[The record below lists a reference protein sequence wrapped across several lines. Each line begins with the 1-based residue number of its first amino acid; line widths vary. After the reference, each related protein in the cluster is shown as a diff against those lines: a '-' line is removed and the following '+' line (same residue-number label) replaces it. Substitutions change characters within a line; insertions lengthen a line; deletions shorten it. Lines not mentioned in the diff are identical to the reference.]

1 MSRLF
6 ASLGDYQRSWLRGDL
21 VVGVTVWTVFV
32 PEALAYASIA
42 AMLGVMIFD
51 TLPGL
56 RIGIASSIPSLIYRV
71 EMLEQLDRVD
81 PTIQAAVD
89 AAQRSS
95 T

>member
-1 MSRLF
+1 MSWLF

-21 VVGVTVWTVFV
+21 VVGVTVWAVLV

-42 AMLGVMIFD
+42 AMLGVMISD

-56 RIGIASSIPSLIYRV
+56 LIGIASSILLLIYHV
-71 EMLEQLDRVD
+71 EMLEQLDRVY
-81 PTIQAAVD
+81 PTVQAAVD

-95 T
+95 S